1 MTSEPPSKKARFD
14 KDTGGEN
21 TASTMAYRQYRVLT
35 VVGGVAAFAE
45 IMPPQLVKV
54 LGSTC
59 QVFRGNAK
67 EHSVD
72 LKALLNPSDVCKDFE
87 EFKAWCEKVADALGL
102 SMQDISYG
110 AVIRATPIVPI
121 SGEEAVEFWH
131 YMVERGIEEDNQTRK
146 MENLM
151 LTIEYGKVVMYDA
164 LQTLFGL
171 PPAGVVETALA
182 ARHDQK
188 EMAQY
193 FLYVAGAPFDDSAV
207 YAAVE
212 GKAAN
217 TLQWIVNHL
226 AELGGL
232 QLSTRASALAAQA
245 PERVKCLEILLEAN
259 CPAQMC
265 IYTAAINNNE
275 QGLKVLFKR
284 REKFP
289 GQVVCPKEASRALAR
304 CDMHIVE
311 YALKNEWFP
320 KDDESL
326 GHAPGLM
333 RAAEDGNV
341 ELAEDFLKYGE
352 RANVR
357 VACAAVQN
365 GRHAKGFLGQFR
377 GRIPV
382 DGSVSAI
389 AAEVLDDAAFKWLID
404 VFECP
409 VDARAYPRV
418 VSRGFLCGGDTRL
431 KYLHDDKGVVDDL
444 GHGVR
449 AAVHLNEVELLK
461 LMLDRDFI
469 VDVPWSLSVAADNGH
484 LDVLKVLF
492 ELPLPDDDEEGAFSA
507 SWNPF
512 VNAARGGH
520 LHVLQFMHGA
530 PGMQWPMSPRAL
542 EEAIMYEH
550 EDVVEWLLD
559 NNCPLS
565 HEAYVNAVIKGDE
578 KLIERLEKM
587 GCPDKPTWAD

>member
-1 MTSEPPSKKARFD
+1 MASEPPSKKARFD

-21 TASTMAYRQYRVLT
+21 TASTMAYLQNLALD
-35 VVGGVAAFAE
+35 VVGGVPVIAE

-59 QVFRGNAK
+59 HAFRENAK

-87 EFKAWCEKVADALGL
+87 EFKAWCNKVADALGL

-121 SGEEAVEFWH
+121 TGAEAVEFWH
-131 YMVERGIEEDNQTRK
+131 YMVERGIEKDNQTRK

-289 GQVVCPKEASRALAR
+289 DQVICPVEASRALAR
-304 CDMHIVE
+304 CDLVE
-311 YALKNEWFP
+311 YALEHEWFP
-320 KDDESL
+320 KDYASQ
-326 GHAPGLM
+326 GFAPVGT

-341 ELAEDFLKYGE
+341 ALAEKALEYGE
-352 RANVR
+352 RFESERFQKNIILTKYER
-357 VACAAVQN
+357 
-365 GRHAKGFLGQFR
+365 FL
-377 GRIPV
+377 
-382 DGSVSAI
+382 
-389 AAEVLDDAAFKWLID
+389 
-404 VFECP
+404 
-409 VDARAYPRV
+409 AY
-418 VSRGFLCGGDTRL
+418 
-431 KYLHDDKGVVDDL
+431 
-444 GHGVR
+444 
-449 AAVHLNEVELLK
+449 
-461 LMLDRDFI
+461 
-469 VDVPWSLSVAADNGH
+469 
-484 LDVLKVLF
+484 
-492 ELPLPDDDEEGAFSA
+492 
-507 SWNPF
+507 
-512 VNAARGGH
+512 
-520 LHVLQFMHGA
+520 
-530 PGMQWPMSPRAL
+530 
-542 EEAIMYEH
+542 
-550 EDVVEWLLD
+550 
-559 NNCPLS
+559 
-565 HEAYVNAVIKGDE
+565 
-578 KLIERLEKM
+578 
-587 GCPDKPTWAD
+587 